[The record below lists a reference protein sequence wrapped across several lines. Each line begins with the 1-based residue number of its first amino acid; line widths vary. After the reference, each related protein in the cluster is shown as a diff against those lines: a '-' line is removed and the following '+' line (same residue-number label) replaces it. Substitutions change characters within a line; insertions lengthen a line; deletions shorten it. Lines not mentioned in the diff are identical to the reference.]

1 MTDDRDGVC
10 TEEEQAWEKAY
21 QHELKSLK
29 PGLLIPRRA
38 NSLKELPLERS
49 ILPIKGEDKGRYI
62 HPTFQAKTA
71 KNRRQR
77 EGQEKKGACAVA
89 ECAKCAMGIVR
100 IAYLLKKRI
109 FATVKPFT
117 PPLRKA
123 NKGYNRP
130 RRDGR
135 VVDCGG
141 LENR

>member
-1 MTDDRDGVC
+1 MTDDRDDVC

-29 PGLLIPRRA
+29 PGLLMPRRA

-49 ILPIKGEDKGRYI
+49 ILPIKGEGKGRYI

-71 KNRRQR
+71 KNRRQ
-77 EGQEKKGACAVA
+77 EKKGAYAVA

-100 IAYLLKKRI
+100 IVYLLKKRI

-117 PPLRKA
+117 PPLRKV
-123 NKGYNRP
+123 NKGYT
-130 RRDGR
+130 
-135 VVDCGG
+135 
-141 LENR
+141 

>member
-1 MTDDRDGVC
+1 M
-10 TEEEQAWEKAY
+10 KA
-21 QHELKSLK
+21 E
-29 PGLLIPRRA
+29 
-38 NSLKELPLERS
+38 
-49 ILPIKGEDKGRYI
+49 GR
-62 HPTFQAKTA
+62 P
-71 KNRRQR
+71 
-77 EGQEKKGACAVA
+77 EKKGAYAVA
-89 ECAKCAMGIVR
+89 ECAKCAMCIVL

-109 FATVKPFT
+109 FAAVKPFT